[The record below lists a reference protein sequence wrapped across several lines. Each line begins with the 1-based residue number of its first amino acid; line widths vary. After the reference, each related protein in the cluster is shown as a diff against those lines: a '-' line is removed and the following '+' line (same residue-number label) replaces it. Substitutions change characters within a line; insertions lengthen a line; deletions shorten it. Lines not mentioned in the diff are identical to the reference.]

1 MEIGESKPM
10 QMIEKSNKNLER
22 FQNDQQL
29 SLLIRNELEEA
40 YNLKKKLLTDTQ
52 YLEKIQEICEVCI
65 NSYRDNHKVLIAGN
79 GGSAADAIH
88 FGGELH
94 GRFLKERPSLPV
106 RILNSDIASLTAIAN
121 DYGYEYIFSRQIEA
135 EGNLGDVFI
144 GISTSGNSANI
155 HQALKVCQEKGLTS
169 IGLTGANGLALAQ
182 KTDYCLMIPSA
193 STPRVQECHG
203 FALHTICL
211 AIEEALFPS

>member
-1 MEIGESKPM
+1 MYQIKDTVKITNNLFKLDHRLSNLIKTEI
-10 QMIEKSNKNLER
+10 
-22 FQNDQQL
+22 
-29 SLLIRNELEEA
+29 EEA
-40 YNLKKKLLTDTQ
+40 YRLKESLLAEQQ
-52 YLEKIQEICEVCI
+52 YLGKLEEICQVCI
-65 NSYRDNHKVLIAGN
+65 NAYRSNNKVLIAGN

-94 GRFLKERPSLPV
+94 GRFLKERQSLPV
-106 RILNSDIASLTAIAN
+106 RVLNSDIASLTAIAN

-135 EGNLGDVFI
+135 EGNPGDVFI
-144 GISTSGNSANI
+144 GISTSGTSANI

-169 IGLTGANGLALAQ
+169 IGLTGAKGLALAQ

-203 FALHTICL
+203 FVLHTICL